1 MFTAGEKIK
10 KIRLERGINQS
21 ILAERAGISQ
31 AYLSEI
37 ETGKKTPSP
46 QKLATIARVLGVSPT
61 VISVGN
67 VVVLDEELLS
77 RLYSK
82 KTRRFIMELLTN
94 KEYRDYVVFMENAA
108 EEGITPKE
116 LEALKQALLIIRQQK

>member
-10 KIRLERGINQS
+10 KIRLERGMNQS
-21 ILAERAGISQ
+21 VLAERAGISQ

-94 KEYRDYVVFMENAA
+94 EEYRDYVVFMENAA